1 MYVPVTFLMIDKIF
15 DFSFPFV
22 LSRCALEILLHVL
35 SSFSLPH
42 CEDLGHIEVV
52 CGHVLV
58 FCHGV
63 CVSFSC
69 SLGCGWWVGCGVRV
83 LEGYVSL
90 VCVWDRLVLEIV
102 GGSLDVSFVHFVHD
116 VFLAQ

>member
-1 MYVPVTFLMIDKIF
+1 MTFLMIDIF

-22 LSRCALEILLHVL
+22 LSKGALEILLHVL

-69 SLGCGWWVGCGVRV
+69 SLGCGWWVGCSVRV

-102 GGSLDVSFVHFVHD
+102 GESLDVSFVHFVHD

>member
-1 MYVPVTFLMIDKIF
+1 MTFLTMIDIF

-22 LSRCALEILLHVL
+22 LSRFVLEPWLRVL

-42 CEDLGHIEVV
+42 FGDVGHIEVV
-52 CGHVLV
+52 CVHVLV

-69 SLGCGWWVGCGVRV
+69 SLSCGWWVGCGARV
-83 LEGYVSL
+83 LEVCVSP
-90 VCVWDRLVLEIV
+90 VCVWGR
-102 GGSLDVSFVHFVHD
+102 
-116 VFLAQ
+116 